1 MEGNNLFAYKE
12 VEEKAKEESM
22 KTFIPWAVP
31 NVTEAAEEQKV
42 RKCWCKRFESGCT
55 NTGAYYCHQGT

>member
-31 NVTEAAEEQKV
+31 DVTEAAVEQKV
-42 RKCWCKRFESGCT
+42 RKWL
-55 NTGAYYCHQGT
+55 HQHRSILLPSRYIAIA